1 MKTNLLAAA
10 SSLVIVL
17 LLQGLPAG
25 AQSTDIPSEARKHF
39 VMGTTLYKDAKTQS
53 DFAEAAAEYLQAAN
67 LAPQWTEAR
76 NNTAAMFESAGDYAK
91 AIENLKIYQQF
102 KLPDAEAQA
111 VQEKIWGLEAKQKKA
126 EKNKEQVAQK
136 AAEEKAKESSPE
148 AVAERQKNKD
158 PVLS

>member
-91 AIENLKIYQQF
+91 AIDQSTSETTWVYAPFYLLLFPALTRYVF
-102 KLPDAEAQA
+102 
-111 VQEKIWGLEAKQKKA
+111 AK
-126 EKNKEQVAQK
+126 
-136 AAEEKAKESSPE
+136 
-148 AVAERQKNKD
+148 
-158 PVLS
+158 